1 MIIADNE
8 KGTILMMKCTIER
21 LTLYLFKQW
30 PWMVSTRT
38 KKGLFEIFLNNE
50 YIRDGKNIKKYN
62 LPI

>member
-1 MIIADNE
+1 MYNRAINF
-8 KGTILMMKCTIER
+8 ILVQAMALDGVNKN
-21 LTLYLFKQW
+21 
-30 PWMVSTRT
+30 